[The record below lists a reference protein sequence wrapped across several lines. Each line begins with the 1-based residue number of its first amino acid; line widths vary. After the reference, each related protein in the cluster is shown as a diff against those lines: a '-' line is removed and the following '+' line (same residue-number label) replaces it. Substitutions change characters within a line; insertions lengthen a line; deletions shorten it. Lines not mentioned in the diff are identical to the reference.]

1 MSCSGRALL
10 ASCSAEDAAA
20 FAALSAADGVRDGIG
35 TAELAA
41 RDRDRSRVFGLP
53 SGIAVSVERETNSYN
68 KTGTRTITVLPS
80 SFELLLLLPLSL
92 LLFMF
97 VSRHNLFL

>member
-41 RDRDRSRVFGLP
+41 RDRDRSLGFGLP
-53 SGIAVSVERETNSYN
+53 RGVLGSAERE
-68 KTGTRTITVLPS
+68 I
-80 SFELLLLLPLSL
+80 
-92 LLFMF
+92 
-97 VSRHNLFL
+97 